1 MAWKGVGLDAG
12 QDGID
17 QRARQ
22 GPRPRHTAGRPVRRR
37 RVPALLAVPLAT
49 GAAMA
54 APAPA
59 RARAQL
65 TRGPYLQ
72 DASDT
77 RMTLLWR
84 SDAPVPAM
92 VEYRPAGAPAAP
104 WSMVGIAGASRAPAI
119 TLTGLQ
125 PGTAYEYRI
134 RGEVAEGAWLYEG
147 GAFRTLSPPDAD
159 TLRFVHIADNQTGHV
174 PHGDLVRRLL
184 REDSPPEL
192 LIHSGDLC
200 ENGLRAEEWERWFQT
215 ERELLARVPIFPA
228 LGNHEFNSPLYFEN
242 FRLPSNGT
250 GQGAGRWYS
259 FDAGPAHFVALDVV
273 YSDVAPGSP
282 QHRWLDADLART
294 DRPWKFVYFHY
305 PCYNASPHH
314 GSNLRIRASLERLF
328 LDRRVSAVF
337 SGHGH
342 LYERAHGAAARPGAP
357 PLLWFVSGGGGGVP
371 QPAGREAWTQ
381 YTEVTHHFL
390 RVTIRSDRLSTVGVR
405 PDGSEFDRFEG
416 QLDADGRVQALA
428 ALGPPVVVTDPS
440 VAEFLRSP
448 RGGLLLGYQALATLV
463 APLGASLGVRSRR
476 ARVIPIPSGEVHV
489 PAARPLDPYAGWR
502 GLPVLAVAGLVVAAV
517 LLALL
522 PAAPLQWLVGFDFY
536 SATLTLHG
544 LAAVAILGV
553 AGVAGQMGYRLA
565 VRRAPSLP
573 WLAACSWATAGLAGL
588 TAVLGNLLYASY
600 VASGG
605 PMEELLKKAPEAHA
619 YLFEFKARAG
629 LVPLPLAVAAAFVV
643 RRYGDDLRRDRPLA
657 EIVALALLLEVS
669 EAHLPVVV
677 GAAIT
682 RLRGLL

>member
-1 MAWKGVGLDAG
+1 MGQVAAG
-12 QDGID
+12 PD
-17 QRARQ
+17 QGQNAAAGRAL
-22 GPRPRHTAGRPVRRR
+22 GPEHAAGRPLRRR
-37 RVPALLAVPLAT
+37 RVPALLATSLAT
-49 GAAMA
+49 GAAVLGPS
-54 APAPA
+54 PAQVKA
-59 RARAQL
+59 QAKAQL
-65 TRGPYLQ
+65 SRGPYLQ

-77 RMTLLWR
+77 RVTLLWR
-84 SDAPVPAM
+84 SDVPLQAM
-92 VEYRPAGAPAAP
+92 IEYRPVGAPAGP
-104 WSMVGIAGASRAPAI
+104 WSTVAAAGATRTPAI

-125 PGTAYEYRI
+125 PGMAYEYRI
-134 RGEVAEGAWLYEG
+134 RGEGAWLYDG
-147 GAFRTLSPPDAD
+147 GTFRTLSPPDAD
-159 TLRFVHIADNQTGHV
+159 SLRFVHFADNQTGHI
-174 PHGDLVRRLL
+174 PHSDLVRRLL

-200 ENGLRAEEWERWFQT
+200 ENGLQAEEWEQWFRA

-314 GSNLRIRASLERLF
+314 GSNLRLRASLERLF
-328 LDRRVSAVF
+328 LDHRVSAVF

-342 LYERAHGAAARPGAP
+342 LYERAHGAPAGPGAP

-371 QPAGREAWTQ
+371 QPVGQAPWTQ
-381 YTEVTHHFL
+381 YTEVTYHFL
-390 RVTIRSDRLSTVGVR
+390 RVTIRGDRLTTVGVR
-405 PDGSEFDRFEG
+405 PDGSEFDQFEG
-416 QLDADGRVQALA
+416 QLDAGGRVQPLTALS
-428 ALGPPVVVTDPS
+428 PPVAVADPS

-448 RGGLLLGYQALATLV
+448 RGRLLLGYQALAALV
-463 APLGASLGVRSRR
+463 APLCASLGVRSRQ
-476 ARVIPIPSGEVHV
+476 ARVIPVPSGATHA
-489 PAARPLDPYAGWR
+489 PAARWVDPHADWR
-502 GLPVLAVAGLVVAAV
+502 GLPVLAVAALVAAAV

-522 PAAPLQWLVGFDFY
+522 PTAPLRWLVGFDFY

-544 LAAVAILGV
+544 LAATAVLVAAAL
-553 AGVAGQMGYRLA
+553 AGQMGYRLA
-565 VRRAPSLP
+565 VHRAPSQR
-573 WLAACSWATAGLAGL
+573 WLEASGWATAGLAGL

-600 VASGG
+600 VVSGG
-605 PMEELLKKAPEAHA
+605 PMEDLVKKAPEAHA
-619 YLFEFKARAG
+619 FLFEFKARAG
-629 LVPLPLAVAAAFVV
+629 LVPFPLAVAVAFIV
-643 RRYGDDLRRDRPLA
+643 RRYRNDLRRDRHLA
-657 EIVALALLLEVS
+657 EVVALALLLVVFYVI
-669 EAHLPVVV
+669 LPFVV
-677 GAAIT
+677 GAAVT